1 MLCSKIMIDN
11 FMMTHPYGV
20 VYIPSSY
27 DYISSSSPYLSSMVH
42 MEKMLTLLS
51 IFPFLFTA
59 ASSSNC
65 AHVVGQGLL
74 EDTSG
79 IDLYVDASNSKQPPS
94 HQIDLYVYSFSIKS
108 FGS

>member
-20 VYIPSSY
+20 VYISNSY
-27 DYISSSSPYLSSMVH
+27 DYISSSSPYLSSIVH
-42 MEKMLTLLS
+42 MEKMLTLLA

-59 ASSSNC
+59 VSSSNC

-74 EDTSG
+74 EDTNG

-94 HQIDLYVYSFSIKS
+94 HQIDLYVYSFSIKYS
-108 FGS
+108 GS